1 VTLTELT
8 TALHRWADKHG
19 GKFPD
24 SILCN
29 EEMARAWSTE
39 SSERFAVC
47 IESQHTS
54 RKFYKGVRILDLLN
68 EDDDDILF
76 ASSPL
81 D

>member
-1 VTLTELT
+1 MTLTELT

-24 SILCN
+24 AILCSHLQYD
-29 EEMARAWSTE
+29 EWVTQSMVQFDVALHGA
-39 SSERFAVC
+39 F
-47 IESQHTS
+47 
-54 RKFYKGVRILDLLN
+54 KGVHLECSDN
-68 EDDDDILF
+68 TECPILF